1 MVDDVVIGI
10 PAAGFGILSVLFT
23 AGIRASVEHHIA
35 AGLILDCRSGV
46 GHVVHRAAAGD
57 GQSALVG
64 NRVVLVVGQGL
75 SVQIEGQL
83 RSLGDYDILRRIL
96 EQSNRLALPGVVDR
110 LLEAGVVLAAHLG
123 HTVRFIQFFYGKR
136 TIWAFGYHC
145 SLCGIG
151 RKRFLC
157 QASVCKGAASDL
169 HMNLFF
175 IGNVN
180 LPGEVAA
187 IDIDIRR
194 CSRIAI

>member
-46 GHVVHRAAAGD
+46 GHVVHRAVAGD

-64 NRVVLVVGQGL
+64 NRVVLLVGQGL

-83 RSLGDYDILRRIL
+83 RSFGDYDILRRIL

-123 HTVRFIQFFYGKR
+123 HTVLHRHRSNHPIP
-136 TIWAFGYHC
+136 ILLYHAAGWGEILTDIAGEC
-145 SLCGIG
+145 TTRDHNSPFSCYFLGI
-151 RKRFLC
+151 
-157 QASVCKGAASDL
+157 
-169 HMNLFF
+169 
-175 IGNVN
+175 
-180 LPGEVAA
+180 
-187 IDIDIRR
+187 
-194 CSRIAI
+194 